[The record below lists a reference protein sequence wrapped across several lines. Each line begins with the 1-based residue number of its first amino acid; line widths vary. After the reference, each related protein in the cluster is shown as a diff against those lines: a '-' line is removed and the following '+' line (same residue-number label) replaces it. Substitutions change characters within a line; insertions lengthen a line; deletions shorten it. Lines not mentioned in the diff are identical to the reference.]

1 MSDVIGEDHST
12 CNWLIG
18 TLANHMIFLN
28 TNTQLKTADSN
39 LDQFTSKFKSR
50 IKQHKGSIISH
61 FLWFE
66 APLLLDRN
74 NGICT

>member
-1 MSDVIGEDHST
+1 MSDVIADDHT

-18 TLANHMIFLN
+18 TLANYMISF

-50 IKQHKGSIISH
+50 IKQHKGELNIKFSVV
-61 FLWFE
+61 
-66 APLLLDRN
+66 
-74 NGICT
+74 